1 MRLYVSQSFC
11 GKIKAM
17 TRNGSVLA
25 VLGRVQGGI
34 CREGEGD
41 VSWSLDFGTP
51 PPLELIQTCLG
62 GTHLTP
68 LTRIRLSGEYHLTSI
83 IA

>member
-51 PPLELIQTCLG
+51 
-62 GTHLTP
+62 H
-68 LTRIRLSGEYHLTSI
+68 
-83 IA
+83 